1 MKLFISNKSIFENTI
16 DGHNEFNETSLNFYE
31 IHKKA
36 FNELQTFIVSKN
48 AIPLQ
53 IAICI
58 DNEMNLVFFE
68 FQNKKND
75 VYYYEFQTE

>member
-1 MKLFISNKSIFENTI
+1 MKLFITNRSVFENTI
-16 DGHNEFNETSLNFYE
+16 NGENELNIDSFNSHQ

-36 FNELQTFIVSKN
+36 FTELQTFIVSKN

-53 IAICI
+53 IAINI
-58 DNEMNLVFFE
+58 DSEMNVVFFE

-75 VYYYEFQTE
+75 VYYYEFQTT